1 MLQVD
6 PVRLRTTAI
15 ACIAGL
21 PQVSL
26 PQVSLP
32 VAAPADAPLGISLL
46 GPAGSDL
53 ALIRFAARLHEA
65 LA

>member
-1 MLQVD
+1 M
-6 PVRLRTTAI
+6 RLRTTAI
-15 ACIAGL
+15 ACIAGMAG
-21 PQVSL
+21 L